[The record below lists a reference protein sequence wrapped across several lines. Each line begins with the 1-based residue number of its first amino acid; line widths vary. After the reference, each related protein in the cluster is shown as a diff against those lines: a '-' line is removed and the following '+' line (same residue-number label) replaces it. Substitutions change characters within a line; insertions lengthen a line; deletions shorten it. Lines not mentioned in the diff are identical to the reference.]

1 MFFHTSLPNPLSMDK
16 LKPFKKGFDSI
27 ITITDY
33 PIGSYDYTQQ
43 FQAYNSFEMLSFLLQ
58 EGKEGKN
65 LSDEADMVRAEE
77 EMVGEEVEAKA
88 DEEVQGEQAV

>member
-1 MFFHTSLPNPLSMDK
+1 
-16 LKPFKKGFDSI
+16 
-27 ITITDY
+27 
-33 PIGSYDYTQQ
+33 
-43 FQAYNSFEMLSFLLQ
+43 MLSFLLQ

-88 DEEVQGEQAV
+88 DEEV